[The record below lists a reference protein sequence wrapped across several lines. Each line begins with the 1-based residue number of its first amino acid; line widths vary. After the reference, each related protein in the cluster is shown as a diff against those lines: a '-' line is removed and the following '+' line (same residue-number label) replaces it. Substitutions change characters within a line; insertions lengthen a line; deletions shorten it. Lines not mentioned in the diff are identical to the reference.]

1 MAKPD
6 QQQTYTSDQHFCSSC
21 GRVQDDLQ
29 KQCCDPC
36 RNSSHREAR
45 QVTSTEEN
53 EPHTL
58 LAFVLCQ
65 MECAGLCDTPRDVQP
80 CWEQR
85 VWADKPRQHALPC
98 LCAVVRWLHGF
109 QMRTGWCPA
118 AGEHGQ
124 SKITPVGMHLC
135 ALPSQNTGT
144 LKDTFSQMSE
154 SATQLQLSSS
164 VRQYCLG
171 MPQKMELGYLSQPQ
185 KYLGQVKSKKKI
197 YFSNDKGLA

>member
-1 MAKPD
+1 MARQD
-6 QQQTYTSDQHFCSSC
+6 QQQTYTSEQHFCSSC

-29 KQCCDPC
+29 KKCCDPC
-36 RNSSHREAR
+36 RNSSHREAG

-98 LCAVVRWLHGF
+98 LCAVARWLHGF

-135 ALPSQNTGT
+135 ALPSQNTLALSRT
-144 LKDTFSQMSE
+144 LSPKCLKVPYNYNYLAPLDDT
-154 SATQLQLSSS
+154 
-164 VRQYCLG
+164 VWGCHRKWNLG
-171 MPQKMELGYLSQPQ
+171 ICPSHKNVS
-185 KYLGQVKSKKKI
+185 
-197 YFSNDKGLA
+197 DR